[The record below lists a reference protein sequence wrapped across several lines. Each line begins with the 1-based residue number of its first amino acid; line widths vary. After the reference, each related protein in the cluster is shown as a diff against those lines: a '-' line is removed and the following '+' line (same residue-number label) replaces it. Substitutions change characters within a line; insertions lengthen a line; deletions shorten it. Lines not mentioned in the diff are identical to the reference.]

1 MDHITTEGPSIIEMT
16 CRNGNKY
23 TVSVLSV
30 RAAMLA
36 IYKSG
41 MGEWKKPMV
50 EYAFPFQVENF
61 ILIGF
66 QPQTG
71 FHLGFK
77 KPSLKGESTWK

>member
-1 MDHITTEGPSIIEMT
+1 MNHITTEGPSIITMQGP
-16 CRNGNKY
+16 NGNKY

-36 IYKSG
+36 MVKSRAG
-41 MGEWKKPMV
+41 KWRKPMV

-66 QPQTG
+66 QPETG

-77 KPSLKGESTWK
+77 EPS